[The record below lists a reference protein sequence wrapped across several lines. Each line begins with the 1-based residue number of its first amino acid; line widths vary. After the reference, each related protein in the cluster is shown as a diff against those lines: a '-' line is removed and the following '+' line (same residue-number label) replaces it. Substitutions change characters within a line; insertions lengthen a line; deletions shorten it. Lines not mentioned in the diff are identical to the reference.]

1 LHASL
6 SVMLSLGKPVP
17 RNETTAVAVNG
28 RVNAG
33 QAWPCVNT
41 TAEISR
47 RLGRL
52 SLANEVLRR

>member
-1 LHASL
+1 
-6 SVMLSLGKPVP
+6 MLSLGKPVP
-17 RNETTAVAVNG
+17 RNETTAVAMNG

-47 RLGRL
+47 RLGKL